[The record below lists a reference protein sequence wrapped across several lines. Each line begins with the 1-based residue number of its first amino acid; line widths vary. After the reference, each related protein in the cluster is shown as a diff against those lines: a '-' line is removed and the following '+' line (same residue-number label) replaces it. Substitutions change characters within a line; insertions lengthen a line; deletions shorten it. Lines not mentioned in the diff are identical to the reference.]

1 MSPGPDSACGVG
13 DNDPMTFTPFTTGT
27 PRSAQLS
34 FSDQPAWI
42 VKDEV
47 SGGWVLQIG
56 GVEQSHVD
64 LEDPTHIVHEYLR
77 RMANVLD
84 EAWPRRRPLRIVHLG
99 AGALTLARYVQATRP
114 GSAQVVVEIE
124 RELPTLVT
132 TALPMPQGTDL
143 EVVIGDAREEL
154 AAMAGRR
161 FDAIVLD
168 VFSGEESPAHLATK
182 DFYLEALA
190 HLEADGL
197 LLVNVGDDAGQ
208 RFLTAQ
214 VRELEDAAAE
224 AGLSG
229 VWTLTLAS
237 LLTTPAD
244 GNMVLVVGGA
254 LSSPEVGA
262 WREAWV
268 KAGPHPG
275 AVLDPTETAAAF
287 GR

>member
-1 MSPGPDSACGVG
+1 MASHDFLPGAQ
-13 DNDPMTFTPFTTGT
+13 
-27 PRSAQLS
+27 RSAQLS
-34 FSDQPAWI
+34 VSDQPAWI
-42 VKDEV
+42 VKDEI

-56 GVEQSHVD
+56 DIEQSHVD
-64 LEDPTHIVHEYLR
+64 LEDPTHLVHEYLR

-84 EAWPRRRPLRIVHLG
+84 TAWPRRRPIRIAHLG

-132 TALPMPQGTDL
+132 TALPMPEGTDL
-143 EVVIGDAREEL
+143 EIVIGDAREEL
-154 AAMAGRR
+154 SAMEGRR

-168 VFSGEESPAHLATK
+168 VFSGEESPGHLATK
-182 DFYLEALA
+182 GFYLEALA

-208 RFLTAQ
+208 RFLATQ

-244 GNMVLVVGGA
+244 GNMVLVAGGA
-254 LSSPEVGA
+254 LSSPEVGE
-262 WREAWV
+262 WREAWM

-275 AVLDPTETAAAF
+275 AVLDPTETAEAF

>member
-1 MSPGPDSACGVG
+1 MATHDFLPGAQ
-13 DNDPMTFTPFTTGT
+13 
-27 PRSAQLS
+27 RSAQLS

-64 LEDPTHIVHEYLR
+64 LEDPTHVVHEYLR

-84 EAWPRRRPLRIVHLG
+84 EAWPGGQPLRIAHLG

-114 GSAQVVVEIE
+114 GSAQLVVEIE

-132 TALPMPQGTDL
+132 TALPMPEGTDL

-154 AAMAGRR
+154 VAMEGRR

-182 DFYLEALA
+182 DFYLEAIS
-190 HLEADGL
+190 HLEVDGL

-208 RFLTAQ
+208 RFLGAQ

-237 LLTTPAD
+237 LLTAPAD

-254 LSSPEVGA
+254 LSSPEVETWRKA
-262 WREAWV
+262 WQA
-268 KAGPHPG
+268 AGPHPG
-275 AVLDPTETAAAF
+275 AVLDPMETATAF
-287 GR
+287 RR

>member
-1 MSPGPDSACGVG
+1 MTSHEFLPGAQ
-13 DNDPMTFTPFTTGT
+13 
-27 PRSAQLS
+27 RSAQLS

-47 SGGWVLQIG
+47 VGGWVLQIG

-64 LEDPTHIVHEYLR
+64 LEDPTRLVHEYLR
-77 RMANVLD
+77 RMGNVLD
-84 EAWPRRRPLRIVHLG
+84 AAWPAGQPLRIAHLG

-114 GSAQVVVEIE
+114 GSEQVVIEIE

-132 TALPMPQGTDL
+132 TALPMPEGTRL

-154 AAMAGRR
+154 AAMTGRR
-161 FDAIVLD
+161 FDALVLD
-168 VFSGEESPAHLATK
+168 VFSGEESPAHLATE
-182 DFYLEALA
+182 DFYLEALD
-190 HLEADGL
+190 HLEPDGL

-208 RFLTAQ
+208 RFLRRQ
-214 VRELEDAAAE
+214 VRALEDAAAR

-237 LLTTPAD
+237 LLTAPAD
-244 GNMVLVVGGA
+244 GNMVLIAGGA
-254 LSSPEVGA
+254 LSSPEVDTWRAA
-262 WREAWV
+262 WE

-275 AVLDPTETAAAF
+275 AVLDPTETAEAF

>member
-1 MSPGPDSACGVG
+1 MQPAAVVAHNELMASIDFLPGAQ
-13 DNDPMTFTPFTTGT
+13 
-27 PRSAQLS
+27 RSAQLS

-64 LEDPTHIVHEYLR
+64 LEDPTRIVHEYLQ

-84 EAWPRRRPLRIVHLG
+84 EAWPHRAPIRIAHLG
-99 AGALTLARYVQATRP
+99 GGALTLARYVQATRP
-114 GSAQVVVEIE
+114 GSPQVVVEIE

-132 TALPMPQGTDL
+132 TALPMPRGTDL

-154 AAMAGRR
+154 AAMEGRR

-182 DFYLEALA
+182 DFYLEAIT
-190 HLEADGL
+190 HLEPDGL

-229 VWTLTLAS
+229 VWTLTHAS

-254 LSSPEVGA
+254 LASPDVGA

-275 AVLDPTETAAAF
+275 AVLDPTETAEAF

>member
-1 MSPGPDSACGVG
+1 MASQEFLPGAQ
-13 DNDPMTFTPFTTGT
+13 
-27 PRSAQLS
+27 RSAQLS
-34 FSDQPAWI
+34 FSDQSAWI

-47 SGGWVLQIG
+47 SGGWTLLIG

-84 EAWPRRRPLRIVHLG
+84 EAWPAGQPLRIAHLG

-114 GSAQVVVEIE
+114 GSAQVVIEIE

-132 TALPMPQGTDL
+132 TALPMPEGTVL

-154 AAMAGRR
+154 AAMEGRR
-161 FDAIVLD
+161 FDAVVLD
-168 VFSGEESPAHLATK
+168 VFSGDKSPAHLATRE
-182 DFYLEALA
+182 FYLETLT

-244 GNMVLVVGGA
+244 GNMVLAVGGA

-262 WREAWV
+262 WREAWEQ
-268 KAGPHPG
+268 AGPHPG
-275 AVLDPTETAAAF
+275 AVLDPTQTAKAF
-287 GR
+287 DR